1 MDHHIDITLLPDVD
15 FMPNMLLG
23 ALYNKLHRGLVTLQ
37 TNRVAVSFP
46 KYQGKGSKRHLGD
59 VLRLH
64 GSKENLQALM
74 DTSWLRGMN
83 DHIDK
88 TEIQPVPA
96 DHQHLKVNRVQCKSN
111 VERLRARYMKRKN
124 ASREE
129 AVNAL
134 PDSVEQI
141 LELPFIHIKSA
152 STGQQFRLFV
162 NQSTVEQAN
171 PDATFNCYGLSPQG
185 TVPSF

>member
-46 KYQGKGSKRHLGD
+46 KYQGKGKKQHLGD

-64 GSKENLQALM
+64 GSKTNLQALI
-74 DTSWLRGMN
+74 DTNWLRGMS

-88 TEIQPVPA
+88 TEILPVPA
-96 DHQHLKVNRVQCKSN
+96 ATQHLQVKRVQCKSN

-124 ASREE
+124 TSREE
-129 AVNAL
+129 AVKAL
-134 PDSVEQI
+134 PDSVERT
-141 LELPFIHIKSA
+141 LALPFVNVKSV
-152 STGQQFRLFV
+152 STGQQFRLFIK
-162 NQSTVEQAN
+162 QSAVEQEN
-171 PDATFNCYGLSPQG
+171 PDATFNCYGLSSQG